1 MEKFYHGTCRL
12 FKEFSLSFLGTG
24 EGKSKFGQ
32 GIYVT
37 SSYATAALYAAKA
50 AKANGTD
57 KIYVYTVEVP
67 DIKEDNHIFLCKPV
81 NATVVER
88 AEKAVGETIP
98 DEVKEAG
105 KLFRKYLGNLLTGQR
120 GTVKK
125 MMGKADA
132 AAENAASK
140 FLDGIGVDYLV
151 WPQSQTKPDG
161 ETNRA
166 VLNEGKIRILKIE
179 EVEVDCK
186 NRLIPGSEKEV
197 VKSFY
202 SISEFIKEHY
212 PQYYGYVSYPR
223 EQCVTI
229 HKVDG
234 EWGVFCNF
242 APTPI
247 VVDGVEFK
255 SCEHLFQMMKFKDSQ
270 VVVNIMNGITN
281 NGKRCYQVKKTVK
294 SYEKEYR
301 RADWGSMVIDAM
313 KFCLLKKYEQNP
325 EFRAKLEA
333 SKGFF
338 IVEDQTTMPK
348 KSPDAWGVKPNGDN
362 FAGPNLLGRLLM
374 ELRDN
379 GTLEYRLP
387 ADAFE
392 FLNILKTTIR

>member
-1 MEKFYHGTCRL
+1 M
-12 FKEFSLSFLGTG
+12 
-24 EGKSKFGQ
+24 
-32 GIYVT
+32 
-37 SSYATAALYAAKA
+37 SY
-50 AKANGTD
+50 
-57 KIYVYTVEVP
+57 
-67 DIKEDNHIFLCKPV
+67 
-81 NATVVER
+81 
-88 AEKAVGETIP
+88 
-98 DEVKEAG
+98 
-105 KLFRKYLGNLLTGQR
+105 
-120 GTVKK
+120 
-125 MMGKADA
+125 
-132 AAENAASK
+132 
-140 FLDGIGVDYLV
+140 
-151 WPQSQTKPDG
+151 
-161 ETNRA
+161 
-166 VLNEGKIRILKIE
+166 
-179 EVEVDCK
+179 
-186 NRLIPGSEKEV
+186 
-197 VKSFY
+197 Y

-255 SCEHLFQMMKFKDSQ
+255 SSEHLFQMMKFKDSQ

-313 KFCLLKKYEQNP
+313 KFCLLKKYEQSP

-333 SKGFF
+333 SKDFF